1 MDLITAWFDL
11 WVETARR
18 EAFYSI
24 YLAIVGAWFAWS
36 GLKGVLWGETRGF
49 GWDTPPVMGQTAVR
63 NGTVWLGLGIGLLSA
78 AIAFK
83 LT

>member
-1 MDLITAWFDL
+1 MGVIEAWFDV
-11 WVETARR
+11 WEETARR

-24 YLAIVGAWFAWS
+24 YLAIVGAWFSWS
-36 GLKGVLWGETRGF
+36 GLKGVFWGETRGF
-49 GWDTPPVMGQTAVR
+49 GWRAGPALGEAAVR
-63 NGTVWLGLGIGLLSA
+63 NGVVWLAAGVAMLAL

>member
-1 MDLITAWFDL
+1 MDLVTAWFDL

-24 YLAIVGAWFAWS
+24 YLAIVGAWFMWS
-36 GLKGVLWGETRGF
+36 GLKGLVWGETRGF
-49 GWDTPPVMGQTAVR
+49 GWGVAPVIGQTAVR
-63 NGTVWLGLGIGLLSA
+63 NGVVWLGLGIALLSA